1 MVLTAVVSGVVA
13 RDNGRRDEDGWLRA
27 AYGSTHWSTGPEEWI
42 ARDFFQDRR
51 GGVFVDVGS
60 ADAREG
66 SNTYYLEAQLG
77 WSGIA
82 VDALAEYGPTYLT
95 HRPKTQFFPLFVG
108 DHSDDRAVIY
118 VANRRTT
125 VSSVSRDFSTFYA
138 DEDDVT
144 ARSVPT
150 ITLNDLLVKSGV
162 THVDFLSMDIELSE
176 PMALAG
182 FDLRQVQTRA
192 RHGRSTPTHPPTADR
207 PFRRARLHR
216 GRQISLGRSRQHLV
230 HPKAVRSSGV
240 FRHHSTIH
248 SSFYVLV
255 GSLNHRH
262 RLAHNLCT
270 GPRAPKSKGSGT
282 LWCPRRNFWTS
293 TGRELGS
300 IDLDGRTRP
309 SVRRWE
315 QSARPCRP
323 PLRAT
328 GLSSALRR

>member
-13 RDNGRRDEDGWLRA
+13 RDYGRRQRMAGCGPRT
-27 AYGSTHWSTGPEEWI
+27 GSTHWSSGPEEWI

-66 SNTYYLEAQLG
+66 SNTYHLEAQLG

-82 VDALAEYGPTYLT
+82 VDALAEYGPTLYFT
-95 HRPKTQFFPLFVG
+95 PSPKDAVTSDPLVG

-138 DEDDVT
+138 GKDDVT

-182 FDLRQVQTRA
+182 FDLAKYKPALVTVEA
-192 RHGRSTPTHPPTADR
+192 HPPIRQLLIDH
-207 PFRRARLHR
+207 FVER
-216 GRQISLGRSRQHLV
+216 GYTVVGKYLSGGSCQPLV
-230 HPKAVRSSGV
+230 YPKAVRSLGYYSDRGQ
-240 FRHHSTIH
+240 IP
-248 SSFYVLV
+248 Y
-255 GSLNHRH
+255 
-262 RLAHNLCT
+262 
-270 GPRAPKSKGSGT
+270 T
-282 LWCPRRNFWTS
+282 LPNR
-293 TGRELGS
+293 
-300 IDLDGRTRP
+300 
-309 SVRRWE
+309 
-315 QSARPCRP
+315 
-323 PLRAT
+323 
-328 GLSSALRR
+328 

>member
-1 MVLTAVVSGVVA
+1 MTKSFPRRLPRLNLVEVLLVMVLTAVVSGVVA
-13 RDNGRRDEDGWLRA
+13 RDYGRRDEDGWLRA
-27 AYGSTHWSTGPEEWI
+27 AYGSTHWSKGPEEWI
-42 ARDFFQDRR
+42 VRDFFQDRR

-95 HRPKTQFFPLFVG
+95 HRPKTQFFSLFVG

-118 VANRRTT
+118 VANGQTT

-182 FDLRQVQTRA
+182 FDLAKYKPALVTVEA
-192 RHGRSTPTHPPTADR
+192 HPPIRQLLIDH
-207 PFRRARLHR
+207 FVER
-216 GRQISLGRSRQHLV
+216 GYTVVGKYLWVDPANIWFI
-230 HPKAVRSSGV
+230 PK
-240 FRHHSTIH
+240 
-248 SSFYVLV
+248 
-255 GSLNHRH
+255 
-262 RLAHNLCT
+262 
-270 GPRAPKSKGSGT
+270 
-282 LWCPRRNFWTS
+282 
-293 TGRELGS
+293 
-300 IDLDGRTRP
+300 
-309 SVRRWE
+309 
-315 QSARPCRP
+315 Q
-323 PLRAT
+323 
-328 GLSSALRR
+328 

>member
-1 MVLTAVVSGVVA
+1 VEVLLVMVLTAVVSGVVA
-13 RDNGRRDEDGWLRA
+13 RDYGRRDEDGWLRA
-27 AYGSTHWSTGPEEWI
+27 AYGSTHWSNGPEEWI

-118 VANRRTT
+118 VANGQTT

-182 FDLRQVQTRA
+182 FDLAKYKPALVTVEA
-192 RHGRSTPTHPPTADR
+192 HPPIRQLLIDH
-207 PFRRARLHR
+207 FVER
-216 GRQISLGRSRQHLV
+216 GYTVVGKYLWVDPANIWFI
-230 HPKAVRSSGV
+230 PK
-240 FRHHSTIH
+240 
-248 SSFYVLV
+248 
-255 GSLNHRH
+255 
-262 RLAHNLCT
+262 
-270 GPRAPKSKGSGT
+270 
-282 LWCPRRNFWTS
+282 
-293 TGRELGS
+293 
-300 IDLDGRTRP
+300 
-309 SVRRWE
+309 
-315 QSARPCRP
+315 Q
-323 PLRAT
+323 
-328 GLSSALRR
+328 